1 MKKVLNWVSVV
12 ALWVSAALF
21 GVSVILPSLSEEAIE
36 ASYSVVVLASYLVVV
51 LGIVGA
57 VMIFAKNDT
66 AKKIGHGLYIA
77 ALVLSLGIALRFIGV
92 EDGASTDLTEVEETV
107 TSIAAVFVM
116 IAAILAA
123 VYYVLQL
130 VILILSKGAKD
141 GESPLTDSRIIRVK
155 EWKQLMGEGII
166 TKEEFEEKRV
176 AILGLNKDKA
186 KE

>member
-1 MKKVLNWVSVV
+1 MKKVLNWISVV

-21 GVSVILPSLSEEAIE
+21 AVSVILPSLSEEAID
-36 ASYSVVVLASYLVVV
+36 ASYSVVVLASYLIVI

-57 VMIFAKNDT
+57 VLIFAKNDT
-66 AKKIGHGLYIA
+66 AKKIGHGLYVA
-77 ALVLSLGIALRFIGV
+77 ALVLSLGIALNFIGA
-92 EDGASTDLTEVEETV
+92 ESMSTVATDEETV

-130 VILILSKGAKD
+130 VILILGKGAKE
-141 GESPLTDSRIIRVK
+141 GESPLTDTRIVRVK
-155 EWKQLMGEGII
+155 EWKQLMDEGII